1 MRSTFYG
8 GLSRFFPPVVE
19 RREPD
24 AATQAWLKRC
34 DKRQKAR
41 DAERARAK
49 AARPPRDDSAMQS
62 ALQKIENLK
71 VSPRADRQRPD
82 RP

>member
-8 GLSRFFPPVVE
+8 GLDRFFPPAVE

-34 DKRQKAR
+34 KRREDERNAR
-41 DAERARAK
+41 RARLK
-49 AARPPRDDSAMQS
+49 ALRQPHDPTPVQAALDQIDALRARPR
-62 ALQKIENLK
+62 
-71 VSPRADRQRPD
+71 
-82 RP
+82 